1 MQRSRQQEEPA
12 LSRPGRQEKEAQPK
26 AAEGFAV
33 PKGQEGMVFA
43 IIEKGPVFSPQT
55 GERLSTPYQYTT
67 NPRQWSTFLDRHKA
81 LGFTIQE
88 VLHLPEGA
96 RKP

>member
-1 MQRSRQQEEPA
+1 MQHSRRQEEQA
-12 LSRPGRQEKEAQPK
+12 QARPSRQEKEAQSK

-55 GERLSTPYQYTT
+55 GERLSAPYQYVT
-67 NPRQWSTFLDRHKA
+67 NPRQWSIFLNNHKS